1 MTRNECIYI
10 YICVLFF
17 ACIHVCVSR
26 DGFVFKL
33 QVCTFSV
40 LLYVLAL
47 IARLTFNLPFHSVHN
62 DYYEY
67 QCHNDCSD
75 DCNLEHSH
83 SAIYNDTTRV
93 WDNVK
98 IKTITWTG
106 LSVYVQYITREL
118 IWHESIFIKAL
129 KDSIWLFL
137 FLERASVSLLMF
149 SVKQGK
155 HWYHFIT
162 SMVWYI

>member
-106 LSVYVQYITREL
+106 VSVYVQYITREL

-129 KDSIWLFL
+129 KDSIWLIL
-137 FLERASVSLLMF
+137 FLKEPAFPFLCSVLNKGNTGTIL
-149 SVKQGK
+149 
-155 HWYHFIT
+155 
-162 SMVWYI
+162 